1 MLWICATEFTRPLSS
16 LSLPLGG
23 SGNQSKLLPLA
34 TLNPAQIFVA
44 LTSWPSFLW
53 STLFPRS
60 TGGGGCDPPLESTL
74 YYNRSSV
81 DACLSKHSW
90 MSKKMTSNP
99 IGSQLTTGEAVEIH
113 THSCKL
119 IIMDVFIS
127 IFCIDRP
134 YWFKKHTLYLDLRP
148 SQQCTWKRCTWVFSS
163 RG

>member
-1 MLWICATEFTRPLSS
+1 MVTRNKWYKSPVAVKFWLTKAWIPRTIEEKKFEIWSSGWLIAFKFYKHRLKCRGSVLLNSPDPS

-60 TGGGGCDPPLESTL
+60 AGGGGCDPPLESTI

-81 DACLSKHSW
+81 DACLSKHRCARRW
-90 MSKKMTSNP
+90 LAT
-99 IGSQLTTGEAVEIH
+99 QLDHNLQLV
-113 THSCKL
+113 KL
-119 IIMDVFIS
+119 
-127 IFCIDRP
+127 
-134 YWFKKHTLYLDLRP
+134 
-148 SQQCTWKRCTWVFSS
+148 
-163 RG
+163 